1 MVKII
6 RIVTLPVILFLFVDA
21 TAETGLGNISDK
33 QQGST
38 QSAGKFGYIDDI
50 DAKDLLQ
57 VSDKKLSVRVSAQVN
72 KWQSSGV
79 LIKPG
84 YTYKVTA
91 TGQWKL
97 APVCNST
104 GPDGEGI
111 YTALCWNI
119 GGQTVDGYTHS
130 ALIGTIG
137 HENKPFFVGK
147 EYEFISDIE
156 GVLYFLSN
164 DLPGFFYDN
173 TGFLSVTV
181 SLTSTNTNEDIP
193 VTVPGNEQQGSQGGT
208 VSNDGPAV
216 EGGGGGG
223 GRPPPNQ

>member
-1 MVKII
+1 MINII
-6 RIVTLPVILFLFVDA
+6 RLVTFAAFLFALVNV
-21 TAETGLGNISDK
+21 TADTGVGNIA
-33 QQGST
+33 GSKKE
-38 QSAGKFGYIDDI
+38 SAIPTNQFDYIDDVA
-50 DAKDLLQ
+50 AKDLLQ
-57 VSDKKLSVRVSAQVN
+57 VTDRKLSVRVSAQVN
-72 KWQSSGV
+72 KWQSTGV

-97 APVCNST
+97 APVCNPT

-111 YTALCWNI
+111 YNALCWNI
-119 GGQTVDGYTHS
+119 GGQTVKGYTHS

-137 HENKPFFVGK
+137 HGNKPFFVGK
-147 EYEFISDIE
+147 EYEFISDEE

-164 DLPGFFYDN
+164 DLPGFFHDN

-181 SLTSTNTNEDIP
+181 SLKSTNNIEEKSAVAPVNEQERSTEDTVSGDIP
-193 VTVPGNEQQGSQGGT
+193 
-208 VSNDGPAV
+208 AM

-223 GRPPPNQ
+223 GRPPPE